1 MDRHGLLTVLHK
13 VNATCIDVQRKR
25 NAEVR
30 EWKWDCT
37 AVMYPESV
45 CVFCKSTI
53 RSPFIWL
60 LKGEKLNILV
70 GVLYPIAGEKVKL
83 LKAKHAHMLT
93 DVNLC
98 LGNHADGISLLAS
111 PLYLRGMSIGKD
123 YAPKWIK
130 KYWQHDCREM
140 RDHLTNDE
148 SLRIDYPHRLRELLQ
163 ELEQPWS
170 MSLALAVSDF
180 G

>member
-13 VNATCIDVQRKR
+13 VNRTCIDVQRKR
-25 NAEVR
+25 NSEVQ

-37 AVMYPESV
+37 AVMYPESI

-60 LKGEKLNILV
+60 LKGERLNTLV
-70 GVLYPIAGEKVKL
+70 GVLYPQPGEKVKL
-83 LKAKHAHMLT
+83 LRAEHAHMLT
-93 DVNLC
+93 GMTLC
-98 LGNHADGISLLAS
+98 LGTHSDGLALLAH
-111 PLYLRGMSIGKD
+111 PLYLRGTSIGRW
-123 YAPKWIK
+123 YAPRWIK

-140 RDHLTNDE
+140 RDYLRDDD
-148 SLRIDYPHRLRELLQ
+148 SLRVDKPTRLRELTQ

-170 MSLALAVSDF
+170 MSLESAV
-180 G
+180 